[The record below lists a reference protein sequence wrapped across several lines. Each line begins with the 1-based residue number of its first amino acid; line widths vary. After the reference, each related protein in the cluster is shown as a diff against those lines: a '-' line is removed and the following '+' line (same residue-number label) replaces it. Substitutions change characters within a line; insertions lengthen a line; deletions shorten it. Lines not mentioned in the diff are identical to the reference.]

1 MSLPTQTQGL
11 PQTVRRLLDA
21 KLEGADF
28 ELPFLPTTSSEV
40 LSTVQEE
47 DCDARSLTEIVQRD
61 QTLAAHV
68 LRISNSAAYAPQ
80 EPIVSLRQA
89 ISRLGLSVIAEIAIA
104 VSLRGRVFEVPGH
117 QVMVRQMWMHSAAAA
132 VYAREIARIVRH
144 NVEGA
149 YMCGLLHDVGK
160 PLVMQALIDVAKT
173 RTERPV
179 PAGIFEAAMQAYHAP
194 LGARLAEHWGLSD
207 WVVEAVAYHHDWGA
221 ASVFAKEAM
230 ITRLADLL
238 AHWALD
244 ERLDESEFEAEDPV
258 VEELGLYGDDLEGLF
273 QLRNQVIDTAETFL
287 T

>member
-1 MSLPTQTQGL
+1 MSSPTQTHEL
-11 PQTVRRLLDA
+11 PQTVRRLLQARLAGD
-21 KLEGADF
+21 DF

-40 LSTVQEE
+40 LSRVQQEA
-47 DCDARSLTEIVQRD
+47 CDAHGLTEIVQRD
-61 QTLAAHV
+61 QTLGAHV
-68 LRISNSAAYAPQ
+68 LRIANSVAYAPQ

-89 ISRLGLSVIAEIAIA
+89 ISRLGLGVIAEIAIA

-132 VYAREIARIVRH
+132 VYAREVARIVRH

-160 PLVMQALIDVAKT
+160 PLVMQALIDVAKA
-173 RTERPV
+173 RTERPI
-179 PAGIFEAAMQAYHAP
+179 PAGIFEAAMREFHAP

-207 WVVEAVAYHHDWGA
+207 WVVEAVAFHHAWDG

-244 ERLDESEFEAEDPV
+244 ERLDESAFEAEDPV
-258 VEELGLYGDDLEGLF
+258 VEELGLYGDDLESLF
-273 QLRNQVIDTAETFL
+273 RMRPQVIGMAETFL
-287 T
+287 S